1 MERLYLC
8 QSHAPGPVTN
18 RQVISRRGH
27 RQRWP
32 HGAKQA
38 APASR
43 TRHDSSGLVGL
54 HRLAN
59 CALLAFFLIS
69 TILCVLELQM
79 RLKVSRTSAALQEAR
94 AMEQLFMDSR
104 AQLMAASD
112 RVDHST
118 GQDPEPLLLPPP
130 PNRPSK
136 PLAPLETW
144 GGWFKAGVLRGY

>member
-1 MERLYLC
+1 M
-8 QSHAPGPVTN
+8 
-18 RQVISRRGH
+18 RGH

-59 CALLAFFLIS
+59 CALLAFFLVS

-136 PLAPLETW
+136 PLATLEAW